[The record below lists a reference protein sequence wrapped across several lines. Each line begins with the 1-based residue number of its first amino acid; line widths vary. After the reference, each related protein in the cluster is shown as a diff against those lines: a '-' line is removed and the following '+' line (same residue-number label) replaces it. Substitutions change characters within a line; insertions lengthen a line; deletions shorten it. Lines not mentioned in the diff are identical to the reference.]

1 MNNKDIV
8 LITGTVMT
16 SNNESVDIYNKLT
29 KFVEKKDYKVLS
41 PLDTMKFEGTNEERY
56 QRAIKTL
63 ENTKVMIAEMTSVS
77 TGQGMEIQQANNMS
91 IPILVIAKEN
101 SKISGLVKGSPSVKD
116 IIYYNSIEEIETN
129 ILKFIKENY

>member
-29 KFVEKKDYKVLS
+29 KFVEKNDYKVLS

-56 QRAIKTL
+56 QRAINTL

-77 TGQGMEIQQANNMS
+77 TGQGMEIQQANNMN

-116 IIYYNSIEEIETN
+116 IIYYNSVEEIETN